1 MFEIVPFKKEHL
13 EPLMLQKINSYL
25 PEWVR
30 KGHASEMEK
39 AGAITIMVNGEITV
53 CGGVTKVWEGRGQIW
68 SIFSETCK
76 SNFLPT
82 FRAIRSYLDS
92 VPLNRI
98 EMSVPC
104 DFELGHRR
112 AKLLGFKLECA
123 CAEKYLANGT
133 DCSLYAR
140 VK

>member
-1 MFEIVPFKKEHL
+1 MFKIVPFKKEHL
-13 EPLMLQKINSYL
+13 EPLMLQKINAYL
-25 PEWVR
+25 PEWIK
-30 KGHASEMEK
+30 KGHAVEMEK

-53 CGGVTKVWEGRGQIW
+53 CGGVNYIWEGRGQIW

-76 SNFLPT
+76 KNFLPT
-82 FRAIRSYLDS
+82 FRGIRSYLDDS
-92 VPLNRI
+92 PFKRI
-98 EMSVPC
+98 EMAVPC

-112 AKLLGFKLECA
+112 AKLLGFKLECER
-123 CAEKYLANGT
+123 AEKYLANGE